1 MAFLHVHSHEC
12 LRSELSL
19 FSLPPTQTTIE
30 NSQWVHYKP
39 ISSLSDD
46 SPIEFVVTGHGDGYL
61 DLAHTMLSARVALQ
75 PVNSDI
81 EVKTLKNVENVR
93 PINNLLHSMFNQVD
107 VFFNQKLVSPPNNAY
122 AYRAYIETLLNY
134 GSDATKSHLT
144 SSLWYGDT
152 AGKMNCVD
160 CDNEGLKR
168 RCALA
173 GVGKPIDLIG
183 YLHCDIFN
191 QDRFLLNGVEIRL
204 RLVRSRDSFCLMDST
219 DSFKVHI
226 LEATLLVRRVNVNPG
241 ILLSHERALAKTMAK
256 YPLTRVEVKV
266 MSMHAGLHGETLD
279 NAIFGQL
286 PKRIILGFVD
296 NRAFNGD
303 RKLNPFNFAHYDIN
317 YLSLYV
323 DGIQVPSKP
332 LQPDFTKNRLYVDA
346 YHTLFSGT
354 GTHFLDQGNCI
365 DREKY
370 PDGYCLFAFDLTPD
384 LSANENSH
392 WNLIRHGSVRI
403 EVRFENAL
411 SSTVN
416 CTIYAEYENV
426 LEIDASRHVLVD
438 FNG

>member
-1 MAFLHVHSHEC
+1 
-12 LRSELSL
+12 
-19 FSLPPTQTTIE
+19 
-30 NSQWVHYKP
+30 
-39 ISSLSDD
+39 
-46 SPIEFVVTGHGDGYL
+46 
-61 DLAHTMLSARVALQ
+61 
-75 PVNSDI
+75 
-81 EVKTLKNVENVR
+81 
-93 PINNLLHSMFNQVD
+93 
-107 VFFNQKLVSPPNNAY
+107 
-122 AYRAYIETLLNY
+122 
-134 GSDATKSHLT
+134 
-144 SSLWYGDT
+144 
-152 AGKMNCVD
+152 
-160 CDNEGLKR
+160 
-168 RCALA
+168 
-173 GVGKPIDLIG
+173 
-183 YLHCDIFN
+183 
-191 QDRFLLNGVEIRL
+191 
-204 RLVRSRDSFCLMDST
+204 MDPT

-226 LEATLLVRRVNVNPG
+226 LEASLFVRRVNVNPG
-241 ILLSHERALAKTMAK
+241 ILLSHERALAKTTAK

-266 MSMHAGLHGETLD
+266 MSMHSGLHGETLD
-279 NAIFGQL
+279 NAILGQL

-303 RKLNPFNFAHYDIN
+303 RKLNPFNFAHYNIN

-354 GTHFLDQGNCI
+354 GRHFLDQGNCI

-416 CTIYAEYENV
+416 CIIYAEYENV

>member
-1 MAFLHVHSHEC
+1 MSSSVFDTGNEGKYRGANVA
-12 LRSELSL
+12 
-19 FSLPPTQTTIE
+19 
-30 NSQWVHYKP
+30 
-39 ISSLSDD
+39 SLSNKKKKKKK
-46 SPIEFVVTGHGDGYL
+46 EKKKKRKQNTEKRHLRVR
-61 DLAHTMLSARVALQ
+61 SA
-75 PVNSDI
+75 I
-81 EVKTLKNVENVR
+81 
-93 PINNLLHSMFNQVD
+93 
-107 VFFNQKLVSPPNNAY
+107 
-122 AYRAYIETLLNY
+122 
-134 GSDATKSHLT
+134 DASST
-144 SSLWYGDT
+144 SGITW
-152 AGKMNCVD
+152 
-160 CDNEGLKR
+160 ER
-168 RCALA
+168 
-173 GVGKPIDLIG
+173 VGKPIDLIG
-183 YLHCDIFN
+183 HLHCDIFN
-191 QDRFLLNGVEIRL
+191 QDRFLINGVEIRL
-204 RLVRSRDSFCLMDST
+204 RLVRSRDSFCLMDP
-219 DSFKVHI
+219 FKVH
-226 LEATLLVRRVNVNPG
+226 EATLLVRRVNVNPG
-241 ILLSHERALAKTMAK
+241 ILLSHERALAKTMAR

-279 NAIFGQL
+279 NAILGQL

-303 RKLNPFNFAHYDIN
+303 RKLKPFNFAHYNIN

-354 GTHFLDQGNCI
+354 GTHFLNQGNCI

-392 WNLIRHGSVRI
+392 WNFIRHGSVRI

-411 SSTVN
+411 LSTVN
-416 CTIYAEYENV
+416 CIIYAEYENV

>member
-1 MAFLHVHSHEC
+1 MTHPS
-12 LRSELSL
+12 
-19 FSLPPTQTTIE
+19 
-30 NSQWVHYKP
+30 NSSCQGTVMNN
-39 ISSLSDD
+39 
-46 SPIEFVVTGHGDGYL
+46 L
-61 DLAHTMLSARVALQ
+61 DLAHTMLSARLVLQ
-75 PVNSDI
+75 PVDSDI
-81 EVKTLKNVENVR
+81 EVKILKEVENVG
-93 PINNLLHSMFNQVD
+93 PVNNLLHSMFNQVD
-107 VFFNQKLVSPPNNAY
+107 VFFNQTLVSPPNNTY
-122 AYRAYIETLLNY
+122 AYKAYIETFLNY
-134 GSDATKSHLT
+134 GSDAIKSHLT

-152 AGKMNCVD
+152 AGKMNCLD
-160 CDNEGLKR
+160 GDNEGHKR

-183 YLHCDIFN
+183 HLHCNVFN
-191 QDRFLLNGVEIRL
+191 QDRFLINGVEIRL
-204 RLVRSRDSFCLMDST
+204 RLVRSRDSFCVMDPT

-226 LEATLLVRRVNVNPG
+226 LEATLLVRRVNRKNPG
-241 ILLSHERALAKTMAK
+241 ILLSHERALAKTTVK

-279 NAIFGQL
+279 NAILGQL

-303 RKLNPFNFAHYDIN
+303 RKVDPFNFAHYNIN

-323 DGIQVPSKP
+323 DGIQIPSKP
-332 LQPDFTKNRLYVDA
+332 LRPNFTKNRLYVDA

-365 DREKY
+365 DVEKY
-370 PDGYCLFAFDLTPD
+370 PDDYCLLAFGLTPD

-392 WNLIRHGSVRI
+392 WNLIKHGSVRI
-403 EVRFENAL
+403 EVRFEIAL

-416 CTIYAEYENV
+416 CIIYAEYENV
-426 LEIDASRHVLVD
+426 LEIDASRYVLVD